1 MELAQVPLGQF
12 QAAHP
17 FSLRKEKAPPPPP
30 PHLRGTAMMF
40 PLLTFNHLV
49 ISKVQ
54 IEEEKHMQSSK
65 SSTQDE
71 PLGMPH
77 RARHQHSNLGEKW
90 RSRG

>member
-30 PHLRGTAMMF
+30 PHLRRTAMMIPF
-40 PLLTFNHLV
+40 LTFNHLV

-71 PLGMPH
+71 PLGMSH
-77 RARHQHSNLGEKW
+77 RA
-90 RSRG
+90 

>member
-1 MELAQVPLGQF
+1 
-12 QAAHP
+12 
-17 FSLRKEKAPPPPP
+17 
-30 PHLRGTAMMF
+30 MMF

-77 RARHQHSNLGEKW
+77 RARHQHSNLGEK
-90 RSRG
+90 